1 MKNQKTKNEKAKRK
15 IGVKLKA
22 ALLMLLVA
30 VFSISGIICVNA
42 ATIKDDGK
50 YSLVLQCNVMSEG
63 TIDGETSKIVK
74 FDVADGEDSVS
85 IAELTKGIVPFD
97 GEHEF
102 SHWSTDF
109 SDTTKADDE
118 IPISKFTSSGNV
130 YLNDGTELEFN
141 NGFRLF
147 GVFSDKP
154 LKGTGTYYLNLDAFG
169 GTIKDK
175 SVYQITSK
183 SDEFKTVDLTKYE
196 PERKGC
202 TFKGWDLNGKFVNKI
217 TAANFADSDS
227 VTVTATY
234 TANEGF
240 DDSKIHVTLD
250 ANGGTID
257 GKESAK
263 YNYLGG
269 GNSGTSM
276 SLLPY
281 VPTRSGYTFNGWNSK
296 KDGKGKNCKYLY
308 WREWDKENWDND
320 RESEFERDGLITEDS
335 GYERYLNLTLYAT
348 WTKDASSPDDTVK
361 VIESNDGIK
370 GSIEFADG
378 IDSNYKLV
386 INNVDVNKDLADKNV
401 KFIADIKV
409 LKDNEIVE
417 ISGTKMKIRIALPEE
432 LKGYN
437 TYSVVYILNDEIK
450 ETIPATLQDGYIV
463 FETTHLS
470 EYGIIATNTN
480 STPGNSEDNSNKN
493 ADKKTKAELD
503 KSTSNATE
511 TKSTSPKTGSE
522 GMLILLLAILLISGG
537 TVTELLILSGKKR
550 EKNRK

>member
-1 MKNQKTKNEKAKRK
+1 MKGKNQKVKRK
-15 IGVKLKA
+15 IGVKLKG
-22 ALLMLLVA
+22 ALIMLLVA

-50 YSLVLQCNVMSEG
+50 YSLVLQCNGMSFEG
-63 TIDGETSKIVK
+63 TIDGETSKIIK

-109 SDTTKADDE
+109 SDTSKADDE
-118 IPISKFTSSGNV
+118 IPISKFSRSGNV
-130 YLNDGTELEFN
+130 YLNNGTEVEFK
-141 NGFRLF
+141 NGFFLY

-169 GTIKDK
+169 GTVKDK

-183 SDEFKTVDLTKYE
+183 SNEFKTVDLTKYE
-196 PERKGC
+196 PERKGF
-202 TFKGWDLNGKFVNKI
+202 TFKGWDLNGKYVNKI
-217 TAANFADSDS
+217 TAADFADRDS
-227 VTVTATY
+227 VTVIATY

-257 GKESAK
+257 GKKSAK

-296 KDGKGKNCKYLY
+296 KDGTGKNYKYLY

-320 RESEFERDGLITEDS
+320 RESEFERDGLIKEDS

-348 WTKDASSPDDTVK
+348 WTKDASTPDDTVK

-370 GSIEFADG
+370 GSIEFAEG
-378 IDSNYKLV
+378 IDSTYKLI

-493 ADKKTKAELD
+493 GDKKTKAENN
-503 KSTSNATE
+503 KSTSNATD
-511 TKSTSPKTGSE
+511 TKSTSPKTGNE

>member
-1 MKNQKTKNEKAKRK
+1 MKGKNQKVKRK
-15 IGVKLKA
+15 TGAKLKG
-22 ALLMLLVA
+22 ALIMLLVA
-30 VFSISGIICVNA
+30 VFSISGIVCVNA

-50 YSLVLQCNVMSEG
+50 YSLVLLCSDMFG
-63 TIDGETSKIVK
+63 TIDGETSKIIK

-109 SDTTKADDE
+109 SDTSKADDE
-118 IPISKFTSSGNV
+118 IPISKFTCSGNV
-130 YLNDGTELEFN
+130 YLNDGTEVEFN
-141 NGFRLF
+141 NGFRLY
-147 GVFSDKP
+147 GRFSEKP

-183 SDEFKTVDLTKYE
+183 SDEFKTVDLSNYVPT
-196 PERKGC
+196 RKGC
-202 TFKGWDLNGKFVNKI
+202 NFIGWDLNGKYVNKI
-217 TAANFADSDS
+217 TAADFADKDS
-227 VTVTATY
+227 VTVIATY
-234 TANEGF
+234 TTNEGF

-257 GKESAK
+257 GKKSAK

-281 VPTRSGYTFNGWNSK
+281 VPVRNGYTFNGWNSK
-296 KDGKGKNCKYLY
+296 KDSSGKNYKYLY

-320 RESEFERDGLITEDS
+320 RESEFERDGLIKEDS

-348 WTKDASSPDDTVK
+348 WTKDASTPDDTVK

-378 IDSNYKLV
+378 IDSTYKLI

-401 KFIADIKV
+401 KFIADINV
-409 LKDNEIVE
+409 LKDNEIVQ
-417 ISGTKMKIRIALPEE
+417 INGTKMKIRIALPEE

-493 ADKKTKAELD
+493 GNKKTKAENG

>member
-1 MKNQKTKNEKAKRK
+1 MKGKNQKVKRK
-15 IGVKLKA
+15 TGAKLKG
-22 ALLMLLVA
+22 ALIMLLVA

-50 YSLVLQCNVMSEG
+50 YSLVLECNAMSEG
-63 TIDGETSKIVK
+63 TIDGETSKIIK

-109 SDTTKADDE
+109 SDTSKADDE
-118 IPISKFTSSGNV
+118 IPISKFSRSGNV
-130 YLNDGTELEFN
+130 YLNNGTEVEFK
-141 NGFRLF
+141 NGFFLY

-169 GTIKDK
+169 GTVKDK

-183 SDEFKTVDLTKYE
+183 SNEFKTVDLTKYE

-202 TFKGWDLNGKFVNKI
+202 TFKGWDLNGKYVNKI
-217 TAANFADSDS
+217 TAADFADRDS
-227 VTVTATY
+227 VTVIATY

-257 GKESAK
+257 GKKSAK

-296 KDGKGKNCKYLY
+296 KDSSGKNYKYLY

-348 WTKDASSPDDTVK
+348 WTKDASTPDDTVK

-378 IDSNYKLV
+378 IDSTYKLI
-386 INNVDVNKDLADKNV
+386 INNVDINKDLADKNV
-401 KFIADIKV
+401 KFITDIKV
-409 LKDNEIVE
+409 LKDNEIVQ

-437 TYSVVYILNDEIK
+437 TYSVVYILNDKIK

-470 EYGIIATNTN
+470 EYGIVATNTN

-493 ADKKTKAELD
+493 ADKKTKAEND
-503 KSTSNATE
+503 KSTSNATD

>member
-1 MKNQKTKNEKAKRK
+1 MKGKNQKVKRK
-15 IGVKLKA
+15 AVTKLRG
-22 ALLMLLVA
+22 ALIMLLVA

-50 YSLVLQCNVMSEG
+50 YSLVLQCNAMSEG

-109 SDTTKADDE
+109 SGTSKADDE
-118 IPISKFTSSGNV
+118 IPISKFTSYGNV
-130 YLNDGTELEFN
+130 YLNDGTELEFK
-141 NGFRLF
+141 NGFSLY

-169 GTIKDK
+169 GTIEDK

-217 TAANFADSDS
+217 TAADFADRDS

-234 TANEGF
+234 VSNIF
-240 DDSKIHVTLD
+240 DENYISVTLN
-250 ANGGTID
+250 ANGGTIN
-257 GKESAK
+257 GEKSAQ

-281 VPTRSGYTFNGWNSK
+281 VPVRNGYIFNGWNSK
-296 KDGKGKNCKYLY
+296 KDGSGKNYKYLY

-335 GYERYLNLTLYAT
+335 GYERYRNLTLYAT
-348 WTKDASSPDDTVK
+348 WTEDASTPDDTVK

-370 GSIEFADG
+370 GSIEFAEG
-378 IDSNYKLV
+378 VDSNYKLI

-401 KFIADIKV
+401 KFIADINV

-417 ISGTKMKIRIALPEE
+417 INGTKMKIRIALPEE

-437 TYSVVYILNDEIK
+437 TYSVVYILNNEIK

-463 FETTHLS
+463 FEATHLS
-470 EYGIIATNTN
+470 EYGIVATNTNTN

-493 ADKKTKAELD
+493 GGKQTKADND
-503 KSTSNATE
+503 KSTSNATD
-511 TKSTSPKTGSE
+511 TKSTSPKTGNES
-522 GMLILLLAILLISGG
+522 MFILLLAILLISGG
-537 TVTELLILSGKKR
+537 TVTELLILSGKKK
-550 EKNRK
+550 EKNSK

>member
-1 MKNQKTKNEKAKRK
+1 MKGKNQKVKRK
-15 IGVKLKA
+15 IGVKLKG
-22 ALLMLLVA
+22 ALIMLLVA

-50 YSLVLQCNVMSEG
+50 YSLVLQCGGWSEG
-63 TIDGETSKIVK
+63 TIDGETTKIIK

-109 SDTTKADDE
+109 SDTSKADDE
-118 IPISKFTSSGNV
+118 IPISKFTCSGNV
-130 YLNDGTELEFN
+130 YLNDGTEVEFN
-141 NGFRLF
+141 NGFRLY
-147 GVFSDKP
+147 GRFSEKP

-183 SDEFKTVDLTKYE
+183 SDEFKTVDLSNYVPT
-196 PERKGC
+196 RKGC
-202 TFKGWDLNGKFVNKI
+202 NFIGWDLNGKYVNKI
-217 TAANFADSDS
+217 TAADFADRDS
-227 VTVTATY
+227 VTVIATY
-234 TANEGF
+234 TTNEGF

-257 GKESAK
+257 GKKSAK

-281 VPTRSGYTFNGWNSK
+281 VPVRNGYTFNGWNSK
-296 KDGKGKNCKYLY
+296 KDSSGKNYKYLY

-320 RESEFERDGLITEDS
+320 RESEFERDGLITEDG

-348 WTKDASSPDDTVK
+348 WTKDASTPDDTVK

-378 IDSNYKLV
+378 IDSTYKLI

-401 KFIADIKV
+401 KFIADINV
-409 LKDNEIVE
+409 LQDNEIVQ
-417 ISGTKMKIRIALPEE
+417 INGTKMKIRIALPEE

-437 TYSVVYILNDEIK
+437 TYSVVYILNNEIK

-470 EYGIIATNTN
+470 EYGIVATNTN

-493 ADKKTKAELD
+493 GDKKTKAEND

-511 TKSTSPKTGSE
+511 TKSTSPKTGNE

>member
-1 MKNQKTKNEKAKRK
+1 MKGKNQKVKRK
-15 IGVKLKA
+15 AVTKLRG
-22 ALLMLLVA
+22 ALIMLLVA

-50 YSLVLQCNVMSEG
+50 YSLVLQCGGISEG

-109 SDTTKADDE
+109 SDTSKADDE

-130 YLNDGTELEFN
+130 YLNDGTEVEFN
-141 NGFRLF
+141 NGFRLY
-147 GVFSDKP
+147 GRFSEKP

-183 SDEFKTVDLTKYE
+183 SSEFKTVDLSNYVPT
-196 PERKGC
+196 RKGC
-202 TFKGWDLNGKFVNKI
+202 NFIGWDLNGKYVNKI
-217 TAANFADSDS
+217 TAADFADRDS

-234 TANEGF
+234 TTNEGF

-257 GKESAK
+257 GKKSAK

-281 VPTRSGYTFNGWNSK
+281 VPVRNGYTFNGWNAK
-296 KDGKGKNCKYLY
+296 KDGSGKNCKYLY
-308 WREWDKENWDND
+308 WREWDKENWGNDD

-348 WTKDASSPDDTVK
+348 WTKDASTPDDTVK

-370 GSIEFADG
+370 GSIEFAEG
-378 IDSNYKLV
+378 VDSNYKLI

-401 KFIADIKV
+401 KFIADINV
-409 LKDNEIVE
+409 LKDNEIVQ

-437 TYSVVYILNDEIK
+437 TYSVVYILNNEIK

-470 EYGIIATNTN
+470 EYGIVATNTNTN

-493 ADKKTKAELD
+493 GDKQTKADND
-503 KSTSNATE
+503 KSTSNATD
-511 TKSTSPKTGSE
+511 TKSTSPKTGNE
-522 GMLILLLAILLISGG
+522 GMFILLLAILLISGG
-537 TVTELLILSGKKR
+537 TVTELLILSGKKK
-550 EKNRK
+550 EKSSK

>member
-1 MKNQKTKNEKAKRK
+1 MKGKNQKVKRK
-15 IGVKLKA
+15 AVTKIRG
-22 ALLMLLVA
+22 ALIMLLVA

-50 YSLVLQCNVMSEG
+50 YSLVLQCGGWSEEG

-109 SDTTKADDE
+109 SDTSKADDE

-130 YLNDGTELEFN
+130 YLNDGTEVEFN
-141 NGFRLF
+141 NGFRLY
-147 GVFSDKP
+147 GRFSEKP

-183 SDEFKTVDLTKYE
+183 SDEFKTVDLSNYVPT
-196 PERKGC
+196 RKGC
-202 TFKGWDLNGKFVNKI
+202 NFIGWDLNGKYVNKI
-217 TAANFADSDS
+217 TAADFADRDS
-227 VTVTATY
+227 VTVIATY
-234 TANEGF
+234 TTNEGF

-257 GKESAK
+257 GKKSAK

-281 VPTRSGYTFNGWNSK
+281 VPVRNGYTFNGWNAK
-296 KDGKGKNCKYLY
+296 KDGSGKNYKYLY

-320 RESEFERDGLITEDS
+320 RESEFERDGLITEDG

-348 WTKDASSPDDTVK
+348 WTEDASTPDDTVK

-370 GSIEFADG
+370 GSIEFAEG
-378 IDSNYKLV
+378 VDSNYKLI

-401 KFIADIKV
+401 KFIADINV
-409 LKDNEIVE
+409 LKDNENVQ

-437 TYSVVYILNDEIK
+437 TYSVVYILNNEIK

-470 EYGIIATNTN
+470 EYGIVATNTD

-493 ADKKTKAELD
+493 GNKNTKADND
-503 KSTSNATE
+503 KSTTNATD
-511 TKSTSPKTGSE
+511 TKSTSPKTGNESIF
-522 GMLILLLAILLISGG
+522 ILLLAILLISGG
-537 TVTELLILSGKKR
+537 TVTELLILSGKKK
-550 EKNRK
+550 EKNSK

>member
-1 MKNQKTKNEKAKRK
+1 MKGKNQKVKRK
-15 IGVKLKA
+15 AVTKLRG
-22 ALLMLLVA
+22 ALIMLLVA
-30 VFSISGIICVNA
+30 VFSISGIVCVNA

-50 YSLVLQCNVMSEG
+50 YSLVLLCSDMFG

-109 SDTTKADDE
+109 SDTSKADDE

-130 YLNDGTELEFN
+130 YLNDGTEVEFN
-141 NGFRLF
+141 NGFRLY
-147 GVFSDKP
+147 GRFSEKP

-183 SDEFKTVDLTKYE
+183 SDEFKTVDLSNYVPT
-196 PERKGC
+196 RKGC
-202 TFKGWDLNGKFVNKI
+202 NFIGWDLNGKYVNKI
-217 TAANFADSDS
+217 TAADFADRDS
-227 VTVTATY
+227 VTVIATY
-234 TANEGF
+234 TTNEGF

-281 VPTRSGYTFNGWNSK
+281 VPVRNGYTFNGWNSK
-296 KDGKGKNCKYLY
+296 KDSSGKNYKYLY
-308 WREWDKENWDND
+308 WREWDKGNWGNDD
-320 RESEFERDGLITEDS
+320 RESEFERDGLITEDG

-348 WTKDASSPDDTVK
+348 WTKDASTPDDTVK

-370 GSIEFADG
+370 GNIEFAEG
-378 IDSNYKLV
+378 VDSNYQLI

-409 LKDNEIVE
+409 LKDNENVQ

-437 TYSVVYILNDEIK
+437 TYSVVYILNNEIK

-470 EYGIIATNTN
+470 EYGIVATNTDL
-480 STPGNSEDNSNKN
+480 TPGNSEDNSNKN
-493 ADKKTKAELD
+493 GNKNTKADND
-503 KSTSNATE
+503 KSTSNATD
-511 TKSTSPKTGSE
+511 TKSTSPKTGNES
-522 GMLILLLAILLISGG
+522 MFILLLAILLISGG
-537 TVTELLILSGKKR
+537 TVTELLILSGKKK
-550 EKNRK
+550 EKNSK

>member
-1 MKNQKTKNEKAKRK
+1 MKGKNQKVKRK
-15 IGVKLKA
+15 TGAKLKG
-22 ALLMLLVA
+22 ALIMLLVA

-42 ATIKDDGK
+42 ATIKNDGK
-50 YSLVLQCNVMSEG
+50 YSLVLQCGGISEG
-63 TIDGETSKIVK
+63 TIDGETSKIIK

-109 SDTTKADDE
+109 SGTSKADDE
-118 IPISKFTSSGNV
+118 IPISKFNSSGNV
-130 YLNDGTELEFN
+130 YLNDGTEVEFN
-141 NGFRLF
+141 NGFSLY

-169 GTIKDK
+169 GTVKDK

-183 SDEFKTVDLTKYE
+183 SNEFKTVDLTKYE
-196 PERKGC
+196 PKRKGC
-202 TFKGWDLNGKFVNKI
+202 TFKGWDLNGKYVNTI
-217 TAANFADSDS
+217 TAAEFAKKDS

-234 TANEGF
+234 VSNTF
-240 DDSKIHVTLD
+240 DEKYISVILN
-250 ANGGTID
+250 ANGGTIE

-281 VPTRSGYTFNGWNSK
+281 VPTRNGYTFNGWNSK

-308 WREWDKENWDND
+308 WREWDKERD
-320 RESEFERDGLITEDS
+320 SEFERDGLITEDG
-335 GYERYLNLTLYAT
+335 GYERYHNLTLYAT
-348 WTKDASSPDDTVK
+348 WTKDASTPDDTVK
-361 VIESNDGIK
+361 VIESSDGIK

-378 IDSNYKLV
+378 IDSNCKLI

-401 KFIADIKV
+401 KFIADINV
-409 LKDNEIVE
+409 LKDNEIVQ

-493 ADKKTKAELD
+493 ADKKTKAEND
-503 KSTSNATE
+503 KSTSKATG

-522 GMLILLLAILLISGG
+522 GMLILLFAILLISGG

-550 EKNRK
+550 VKNRK

>member
-1 MKNQKTKNEKAKRK
+1 MKGKNKKVKRK
-15 IGVKLKA
+15 TGAKLKG
-22 ALLMLLVA
+22 ALIMLLVA

-50 YSLVLQCNVMSEG
+50 YSLVLQCGGISEG
-63 TIDGETSKIVK
+63 TIDGETSKIIK

-109 SDTTKADDE
+109 SDTSKADDE
-118 IPISKFTSSGNV
+118 IPISKFNSSGNV
-130 YLNDGTELEFN
+130 YLNDGTEVEFN
-141 NGFRLF
+141 NGFSLY

-169 GTIKDK
+169 GTVKDK

-183 SDEFKTVDLTKYE
+183 SNEFKTVDLTKYE

-202 TFKGWDLNGKFVNKI
+202 TFKGWDLNGKYVNTI
-217 TAANFADSDS
+217 TAAEFAEKDS

-234 TANEGF
+234 ISNTF
-240 DDSKIHVTLD
+240 DEKYISVIFN
-250 ANGGTID
+250 ANGGTIE

-281 VPTRSGYTFNGWNSK
+281 VPTRNGYTFNGWNSK
-296 KDGKGKNCKYLY
+296 KDGKGKNYKYLY
-308 WREWDKENWDND
+308 WREWDKERD
-320 RESEFERDGLITEDS
+320 SEFERDGLITEDG
-335 GYERYLNLTLYAT
+335 GYERYHNLTLYAT
-348 WTKDASSPDDTVK
+348 WTKDASTPDDTVK
-361 VIESNDGIK
+361 VIESSDGIK

-378 IDSNYKLV
+378 IDSNCKLI

-401 KFIADIKV
+401 KFIADINV
-409 LKDNEIVE
+409 LKDNEIVH
-417 ISGTKMKIRIALPEE
+417 ISGTKMKIKIALPEE

-480 STPGNSEDNSNKN
+480 STPGNSKDNSNKN
-493 ADKKTKAELD
+493 ADKKTKAEND
-503 KSTSNATE
+503 KSTSKATG

-522 GMLILLLAILLISGG
+522 GMLILLFAILLISGG

-550 EKNRK
+550 VKNRK

>member
-1 MKNQKTKNEKAKRK
+1 MKGKKQKVKRK
-15 IGVKLKA
+15 TGAKLRG
-22 ALLMLLVA
+22 ALIMLLVA
-30 VFSISGIICVNA
+30 VFSISGIVCVNA

-50 YSLVLQCNVMSEG
+50 YSLVLLCSDMFG
-63 TIDGETSKIVK
+63 TIDGETSKIIK

-109 SDTTKADDE
+109 SDTSKADDE

-130 YLNDGTELEFN
+130 YLNDGTEVEFN
-141 NGFRLF
+141 NGFRLY
-147 GVFSDKP
+147 GRFSEKP

-183 SDEFKTVDLTKYE
+183 SDEFKTVDLSNYVPT
-196 PERKGC
+196 RKGC
-202 TFKGWDLNGKFVNKI
+202 NFIGWDLNGKYVNKI
-217 TAANFADSDS
+217 TAADFADRDS
-227 VTVTATY
+227 VTVIATY
-234 TANEGF
+234 TTNEGF

-257 GKESAK
+257 GKKSAK

-281 VPTRSGYTFNGWNSK
+281 VPVRNGYTFNGWNSK
-296 KDGKGKNCKYLY
+296 KDSSGKNYKYLY
-308 WREWDKENWDND
+308 WREWDKENWGNDD

-348 WTKDASSPDDTVK
+348 WTKDASTPDDTVK

-378 IDSNYKLV
+378 IDSNCKLI
-386 INNVDVNKDLADKNV
+386 INNVNVNKDLADKNV
-401 KFIADIKV
+401 KFIADINV
-409 LKDNEIVE
+409 LKDNEIVQ
-417 ISGTKMKIRIALPEE
+417 INGTKMKIRIALPEE

-437 TYSVVYILNDEIK
+437 TYSVVYILNNEIK

-480 STPGNSEDNSNKN
+480 STPGNSEDNSDKSG
-493 ADKKTKAELD
+493 DKKTKAENG
-503 KSTSNATE
+503 KSTSNATD

>member
-1 MKNQKTKNEKAKRK
+1 MKGKKQKVKRK
-15 IGVKLKA
+15 TGAKLRG
-22 ALLMLLVA
+22 ALIMLLVA
-30 VFSISGIICVNA
+30 VFSISGIVCVNA

-50 YSLVLQCNVMSEG
+50 YSLVLLCSDMFG
-63 TIDGETSKIVK
+63 TIDGETSKIIK
-74 FDVADGEDSVS
+74 FDLADGEDSVS

-109 SDTTKADDE
+109 SDTSKADDE

-130 YLNDGTELEFN
+130 YLNDGTEVEFN
-141 NGFRLF
+141 NGFRLY
-147 GVFSDKP
+147 GRFSEKP

-183 SDEFKTVDLTKYE
+183 SDEFKTVDLSNYVPT
-196 PERKGC
+196 RKGC
-202 TFKGWDLNGKFVNKI
+202 NFIGWDLNGKYVNKI
-217 TAANFADSDS
+217 TAADFADRDS
-227 VTVTATY
+227 VTVIATY
-234 TANEGF
+234 TTNEGF

-257 GKESAK
+257 GKKSAK

-281 VPTRSGYTFNGWNSK
+281 VPVRNGYTFNGWNSK
-296 KDGKGKNCKYLY
+296 KDSSGKNYKYLY
-308 WREWDKENWDND
+308 WREWDKENWGNDD
-320 RESEFERDGLITEDS
+320 RESEFERDGLITEDG

-348 WTKDASSPDDTVK
+348 WTKDASTPDDTVK

-370 GSIEFADG
+370 GSIEFAEG
-378 IDSNYKLV
+378 VDSNYKLI
-386 INNVDVNKDLADKNV
+386 INNVNVNKDLADKNV
-401 KFIADIKV
+401 KFIADINV
-409 LKDNEIVE
+409 LKDNDIVQ
-417 ISGTKMKIRIALPEE
+417 ISGTKMKIRIALPDE
-432 LKGYN
+432 LKGYDN
-437 TYSVVYILNDEIK
+437 YSVVYILNDEIK

-493 ADKKTKAELD
+493 ADKKTKAKND
-503 KSTSNATE
+503 KSTSNATD
-511 TKSTSPKTGSE
+511 TKSTSPKTGNDD
-522 GMLILLLAILLISGG
+522 MLILLLAILLISGG

-550 EKNRK
+550 GKNRK

>member
-1 MKNQKTKNEKAKRK
+1 MKGKNQKVKRK
-15 IGVKLKA
+15 TGAKLKG
-22 ALLMLLVA
+22 ALIMLLVA

-50 YSLVLQCNVMSEG
+50 YSLVLECNAMSEG
-63 TIDGETSKIVK
+63 TIDGDTAKIVK

-109 SDTTKADDE
+109 SDTSKADDE
-118 IPISKFTSSGNV
+118 IPISNFTSSGNL
-130 YLNDGTELEFN
+130 YLNDGTEVKFN
-141 NGFRLF
+141 NGFFLY

-169 GTIKDK
+169 GTVKDK

-183 SDEFKTVDLTKYE
+183 SNEFKTVDLTKYE
-196 PERKGC
+196 PERKGF
-202 TFKGWDLNGKFVNKI
+202 TFKGWDLNGKYVNKI
-217 TAANFADSDS
+217 TAADFADRDS
-227 VTVTATY
+227 VTVIATY

-257 GKESAK
+257 GKKSAK

-296 KDGKGKNCKYLY
+296 KDGKGKNYKYLY

-348 WTKDASSPDDTVK
+348 WTKDASTPDDTVK

-378 IDSNYKLV
+378 IDSNCKLI
-386 INNVDVNKDLADKNV
+386 INNVNVNKDLADKNV

-409 LKDNEIVE
+409 LKDNEIVQ

-432 LKGYN
+432 LKGYDN
-437 TYSVVYILNDEIK
+437 YSVVYILNDEIK

-493 ADKKTKAELD
+493 ADKKTKADND
-503 KSTSNATE
+503 KSTSNATD

>member
-1 MKNQKTKNEKAKRK
+1 MKGKNQKVKRK
-15 IGVKLKA
+15 TGAKLKG
-22 ALLMLLVA
+22 ALIMLLVA

-50 YSLVLQCNVMSEG
+50 YSLVLECNAMSEG
-63 TIDGETSKIVK
+63 TIDGETSKIIK

-109 SDTTKADDE
+109 SDTSKADDE
-118 IPISKFTSSGNV
+118 IPISKFSRSGNV
-130 YLNDGTELEFN
+130 YLNNGTEVEFK
-141 NGFRLF
+141 NGFFLY

-169 GTIKDK
+169 GTVKDK

-183 SDEFKTVDLTKYE
+183 SNEFKTVDLTKYE

-202 TFKGWDLNGKFVNKI
+202 TFKGWDLNGKYVNKI
-217 TAANFADSDS
+217 TAADFADRDS
-227 VTVTATY
+227 VTVIATY

-257 GKESAK
+257 GKKSAK

-296 KDGKGKNCKYLY
+296 KDSSGKNYKYLY

-320 RESEFERDGLITEDS
+320 RESEFERDGLIKEDS

-348 WTKDASSPDDTVK
+348 WTKDASTPDDTVK

-493 ADKKTKAELD
+493 GDKKTKAEID
-503 KSTSNATE
+503 KSTSNATD

>member
-1 MKNQKTKNEKAKRK
+1 MKGKNQKVKRK

-50 YSLVLQCNVMSEG
+50 YSLVLQCGGWSG
-63 TIDGETSKIVK
+63 TIDGETAKIVK

-102 SHWSTDF
+102 SHWSSDF
-109 SDTTKADDE
+109 SDTSKADDE

-141 NGFRLF
+141 NGFRLY
-147 GVFSDKP
+147 GRFSENP

-169 GTIKDK
+169 GTVKDK

-183 SDEFKTVDLTKYE
+183 SNEFKTVDLSNYVPTRE
-196 PERKGC
+196 GC
-202 TFKGWDLNGKFVNKI
+202 NFIGWELNGKFVNKI
-217 TAANFADSDS
+217 TAADFADRDS

-234 TANEGF
+234 TTNEGF

-257 GKESAK
+257 GKKSAK

-281 VPTRSGYTFNGWNSK
+281 VPVRNGYTFNGWNAK
-296 KDGKGKNCKYLY
+296 KDGSGKINYKGLY
-308 WREWDKENWDND
+308 WRQWDKDWD
-320 RESEFERDGLITEDS
+320 EEFERDILINTN
-335 GYERYLNLTLYAT
+335 GYERYLNATLYAS
-348 WTKDASSPDDTVK
+348 WTKDASTPDDTVK

-378 IDSNYKLV
+378 IDSNYKLI

-401 KFIADIKV
+401 KFIADINV

-417 ISGTKMKIRIALPEE
+417 INGTKMKIRIALPEE

-470 EYGIIATNTN
+470 EYGIVATNTN

-493 ADKKTKAELD
+493 ADKKTKAENG
-503 KSTSNATE
+503 KSTSNATD

>member
-109 SDTTKADDE
+109 SDTSKADDE
-118 IPISKFTSSGNV
+118 IPISKFTSYGNV

-141 NGFRLF
+141 NGFSLY

-202 TFKGWDLNGKFVNKI
+202 TFKGWDLNGKYVNKI
-217 TAANFADSDS
+217 TAADFADSDS

-234 TANEGF
+234 VSNIF
-240 DDSKIHVTLD
+240 YDDEMSVTLN
-250 ANGGTID
+250 ANGGTIN
-257 GKESAK
+257 GEKSAQ

-281 VPTRSGYTFNGWNSK
+281 VPVRNGYTFNGWNAK
-296 KDGKGKNCKYLY
+296 KDGSGKNYKYLY
-308 WREWDKENWDND
+308 WREWDKD
-320 RESEFERDGLITEDS
+320 RESEFERDGLITNDN
-335 GYERYLNLTLYAT
+335 GYERYRNLTLYAT
-348 WTKDASSPDDTVK
+348 WTKDASTPDDTVK

-378 IDSNYKLV
+378 IDSTYKLI

-401 KFIADIKV
+401 KFIADINV
-409 LKDNEIVE
+409 LKDNEIVQ

-437 TYSVVYILNDEIK
+437 TYSVVYILNNEIK

-470 EYGIIATNTN
+470 EYGIVATNTGL
-480 STPGNSEDNSNKN
+480 TPGNSEDNSNKN
-493 ADKKTKAELD
+493 GGKQTKADND

-511 TKSTSPKTGSE
+511 TKSTSPKTGNES
-522 GMLILLLAILLISGG
+522 MFILLLAILLISGG
-537 TVTELLILSGKKR
+537 TVTELLILSGKKK
-550 EKNRK
+550 EKNSK

>member
-1 MKNQKTKNEKAKRK
+1 MKGKNQKVKRK
-15 IGVKLKA
+15 TGAKLKG
-22 ALLMLLVA
+22 ALIMLLVA
-30 VFSISGIICVNA
+30 VFSISGIVCVNA

-50 YSLVLQCNVMSEG
+50 YSLVLLCSDMFG
-63 TIDGETSKIVK
+63 TIDGEASKIIK

-109 SDTTKADDE
+109 SDTSKADDE
-118 IPISKFTSSGNV
+118 IPISKFTCSGNV
-130 YLNDGTELEFN
+130 YLNDGTEVEFN
-141 NGFRLF
+141 NGFRLY
-147 GVFSDKP
+147 GRFSEKP

-183 SDEFKTVDLTKYE
+183 SDEFKTVDLSNYVPT
-196 PERKGC
+196 RKGC
-202 TFKGWDLNGKFVNKI
+202 NFIGWDLNGKYVNKI
-217 TAANFADSDS
+217 TAADFADRDS
-227 VTVTATY
+227 VTVIATY
-234 TANEGF
+234 TTNEGF

-257 GKESAK
+257 GKKSAK

-296 KDGKGKNCKYLY
+296 KDSSGKNYKYLY

-348 WTKDASSPDDTVK
+348 WTKDASTPDDTVK

-378 IDSNYKLV
+378 IDSTYKLI

-401 KFIADIKV
+401 KFIADINV
-409 LKDNEIVE
+409 LKDNEIVQ
-417 ISGTKMKIRIALPEE
+417 INGTKMKIKIALPEE
-432 LKGYN
+432 LKGYDN
-437 TYSVVYILNDEIK
+437 YSVVYILNDEIK

-493 ADKKTKAELD
+493 ADKKTKAKND
-503 KSTSNATE
+503 KSTSNATD
-511 TKSTSPKTGSE
+511 TKSTSPKTGNDD
-522 GMLILLLAILLISGG
+522 MLILLLAILLISGG

-550 EKNRK
+550 GKNRK

>member
-1 MKNQKTKNEKAKRK
+1 MKGKNQKVKRK
-15 IGVKLKA
+15 TGAKLKG
-22 ALLMLLVA
+22 ALIMLLVA

-50 YSLVLQCNVMSEG
+50 YSLVLQCNGMSFEG
-63 TIDGETSKIVK
+63 TIDGETSKIIK

-109 SDTTKADDE
+109 SDTSKADDE
-118 IPISKFTSSGNV
+118 IPISKFSRSGNV
-130 YLNDGTELEFN
+130 YLNNGTEVEFK
-141 NGFRLF
+141 NGFFLY

-169 GTIKDK
+169 GTVKDK

-183 SDEFKTVDLTKYE
+183 SNEFKTVDLTKYE

-202 TFKGWDLNGKFVNKI
+202 TFKGWDLNGKYVSSI
-217 TAANFADSDS
+217 TAAEFADRDS
-227 VTVTATY
+227 VTVIATY

-257 GKESAK
+257 GKKSAK

-296 KDGKGKNCKYLY
+296 KDGSGKNYKYLY

-320 RESEFERDGLITEDS
+320 RESEFERDGLITEDG
-335 GYERYLNLTLYAT
+335 GYERYRNLTLYAT
-348 WTKDASSPDDTVK
+348 WTKDASTPDDTVK

-378 IDSNYKLV
+378 IDSNCKLI

-409 LKDNEIVE
+409 LKDNEIVQ
-417 ISGTKMKIRIALPEE
+417 ISGTKMKIKIALPEE

-437 TYSVVYILNDEIK
+437 TYSVVYILNNEIK

-480 STPGNSEDNSNKN
+480 STPGNSEDNSNKSG
-493 ADKKTKAELD
+493 DKKTKVEID
-503 KSTSNATE
+503 KSTSNATD

>member
-1 MKNQKTKNEKAKRK
+1 MKGKNQKIKRK
-15 IGVKLKA
+15 IGVKLKG
-22 ALLMLLVA
+22 ALIMLLVA

-50 YSLVLQCNVMSEG
+50 YSLVLQCNGMSFEG
-63 TIDGETSKIVK
+63 TIDGETSKIIK
-74 FDVADGEDSVS
+74 FDVADGEDTVS

-109 SDTTKADDE
+109 SDTSKADDE
-118 IPISKFTSSGNV
+118 IPISKFSRSGNV
-130 YLNDGTELEFN
+130 YLNNGTEVEFN
-141 NGFRLF
+141 NGFFLY

-169 GTIKDK
+169 GTVKDK

-183 SDEFKTVDLTKYE
+183 SNEFKTVDLTKYE

-202 TFKGWDLNGKFVNKI
+202 TFKGWDLNGKYVSSI
-217 TAANFADSDS
+217 TAAEFANKDS

-234 TANEGF
+234 VSNTFN
-240 DDSKIHVTLD
+240 DNYISVTLN
-250 ANGGTID
+250 ANGGTIE

-296 KDGKGKNCKYLY
+296 KDSSGKNYKYLY
-308 WREWDKENWDND
+308 WREWDKN

-335 GYERYLNLTLYAT
+335 GYERYHNLTLYAT
-348 WTKDASSPDDTVK
+348 WTKDASTPDDTVK

-378 IDSNYKLV
+378 IDSNCKLI

-401 KFIADIKV
+401 KFIADINV
-409 LKDNEIVE
+409 LKDNEIVQ
-417 ISGTKMKIRIALPEE
+417 INGTKMKIRIALPEE
-432 LKGYN
+432 LKGYDN
-437 TYSVVYILNDEIK
+437 YSVVYILNDEIK

-480 STPGNSEDNSNKN
+480 STPDNSDKN
-493 ADKKTKAELD
+493 GDKKTKADND
-503 KSTSNATE
+503 KSTSNATD
-511 TKSTSPKTGSE
+511 TKSTSPKTGNE

-537 TVTELLILSGKKR
+537 TVTELLILSGKKK
-550 EKNRK
+550 EKNSK

>member
-1 MKNQKTKNEKAKRK
+1 MKGKNQKVKRK
-15 IGVKLKA
+15 TGAKLKG
-22 ALLMLLVA
+22 ALIMLLVA

-50 YSLVLQCNVMSEG
+50 YSLVLECNAMSEG
-63 TIDGETSKIVK
+63 TIDGETSKIIK

-109 SDTTKADDE
+109 SDTSKADDE
-118 IPISKFTSSGNV
+118 IPISKFSRSGNV
-130 YLNDGTELEFN
+130 YLNNGTEVEFK
-141 NGFRLF
+141 NGFFLY

-169 GTIKDK
+169 GTVKDK

-183 SDEFKTVDLTKYE
+183 SNEFKTVDLTKYE

-202 TFKGWDLNGKFVNKI
+202 TFKGWDLNGKYVNKI
-217 TAANFADSDS
+217 TAADFADRDS
-227 VTVTATY
+227 VTVIATY

-257 GKESAK
+257 GKKSAK

-296 KDGKGKNCKYLY
+296 KDSSGKNYKYLY

-348 WTKDASSPDDTVK
+348 WTKDASTPDDTVK

-378 IDSNYKLV
+378 IDSTYKLI

-401 KFIADIKV
+401 KFITDIKV
-409 LKDNEIVE
+409 LKDNEIVQ

-437 TYSVVYILNDEIK
+437 TYSVVYILNDKIK

-493 ADKKTKAELD
+493 ADKKTKAEND
-503 KSTSNATE
+503 KSTSNATD

>member
-1 MKNQKTKNEKAKRK
+1 MKGKNQKVKRK
-15 IGVKLKA
+15 TGAKLKG
-22 ALLMLLVA
+22 ALIMLLVA

-42 ATIKDDGK
+42 ATIKNDGK
-50 YSLVLQCNVMSEG
+50 YSLVLQCGGISEG
-63 TIDGETSKIVK
+63 TIDGETSKIIK

-109 SDTTKADDE
+109 SDTSKADDE
-118 IPISKFTSSGNV
+118 IPISKFNSSGNV
-130 YLNDGTELEFN
+130 YLNDGTEVEFN
-141 NGFRLF
+141 NGFSLY

-169 GTIKDK
+169 GTVKDK

-183 SDEFKTVDLTKYE
+183 SNEFKTVDLTKYE

-202 TFKGWDLNGKFVNKI
+202 TFKGWDLNGKYVSSI
-217 TAANFADSDS
+217 TAAEFAEKDS

-234 TANEGF
+234 VSNTF
-240 DDSKIHVTLD
+240 DEKYISVILN
-250 ANGGTID
+250 ANGGTIE

-281 VPTRSGYTFNGWNSK
+281 VPTRNGYTFNGWNSK

-308 WREWDKENWDND
+308 WREWDKERD
-320 RESEFERDGLITEDS
+320 SEFERDGLITEDG
-335 GYERYLNLTLYAT
+335 GYERYHNLTLYAT
-348 WTKDASSPDDTVK
+348 WTKDASTPDDTVK
-361 VIESNDGIK
+361 VIESSDGIK

-378 IDSNYKLV
+378 IDSNCKLI

-401 KFIADIKV
+401 KFIADINV
-409 LKDNEIVE
+409 LKDNEIVH

-493 ADKKTKAELD
+493 ADKKTKAEND
-503 KSTSNATE
+503 KSTSNATN

-522 GMLILLLAILLISGG
+522 GMLILLFAILLISGG

-550 EKNRK
+550 VKNRK

>member
-1 MKNQKTKNEKAKRK
+1 MKGKNQKVKRK
-15 IGVKLKA
+15 AVTKLRG
-22 ALLMLLVA
+22 ALIMLLVA

-63 TIDGETSKIVK
+63 TIDGETSKIVR

-109 SDTTKADDE
+109 SDTSKADDE
-118 IPISKFTSSGNV
+118 IPISKFTSYGNV
-130 YLNDGTELEFN
+130 YLNDGTEVEFK
-141 NGFRLF
+141 NGFSLY

-183 SDEFKTVDLTKYE
+183 SDEFKTVDLSNYVPT
-196 PERKGC
+196 RKGC
-202 TFKGWDLNGKFVNKI
+202 NFIGWDLNGKYVNKI
-217 TAANFADSDS
+217 TAADFADRDS

-234 TANEGF
+234 TTNEGF

-257 GKESAK
+257 GKKSAK

-281 VPTRSGYTFNGWNSK
+281 VPVRNGYTFNGWNAK
-296 KDGKGKNCKYLY
+296 KDGSGKNYKYLY

-348 WTKDASSPDDTVK
+348 WTKDASTPDDTVK

-370 GSIEFADG
+370 GSIEFAEG
-378 IDSNYKLV
+378 VDSNYKLI

-401 KFIADIKV
+401 KFIADINV
-409 LKDNEIVE
+409 LKDNEIVQ

-437 TYSVVYILNDEIK
+437 TYSVVYILNNEIK

-470 EYGIIATNTN
+470 EYGIVATNTD
-480 STPGNSEDNSNKN
+480 STPGNLEDNSNKN
-493 ADKKTKAELD
+493 GGKQTKADND

-511 TKSTSPKTGSE
+511 TKSTSPKTGNE
-522 GMLILLLAILLISGG
+522 GMFILLLAILLISGG
-537 TVTELLILSGKKR
+537 TVTELLILSGKKK
-550 EKNRK
+550 EKNSK

>member
-1 MKNQKTKNEKAKRK
+1 MKGKNQKVKRK
-15 IGVKLKA
+15 AVTKLRG
-22 ALLMLLVA
+22 ALIMLLVA

-50 YSLVLQCNVMSEG
+50 YSLVLQCGGISEG
-63 TIDGETSKIVK
+63 TIDGETSKIIK

-109 SDTTKADDE
+109 SGTSKADDE
-118 IPISKFTSSGNV
+118 IPISKFTSYGNV
-130 YLNDGTELEFN
+130 YLNDGTELEFK
-141 NGFRLF
+141 NGFSLY
-147 GVFSDKP
+147 GVFSEKP

-169 GTIKDK
+169 GTIEDK

-217 TAANFADSDS
+217 TAADFADRDS

-234 TANEGF
+234 VSNIF
-240 DDSKIHVTLD
+240 DENYISVTLN
-250 ANGGTID
+250 ANGGTIN
-257 GKESAK
+257 GEKSAQ

-281 VPTRSGYTFNGWNSK
+281 VPVRNGYIFNGWNSK
-296 KDGKGKNCKYLY
+296 KDGSGKNCKYLY

-335 GYERYLNLTLYAT
+335 GYERYRNLTLYAT
-348 WTKDASSPDDTVK
+348 WTEDASTPDDTVK

-370 GSIEFADG
+370 GSIEFAEG
-378 IDSNYKLV
+378 VDSNYKLI

-401 KFIADIKV
+401 KFIADINV

-417 ISGTKMKIRIALPEE
+417 INGTKMKIRIALPEE

-437 TYSVVYILNDEIK
+437 TYSVVYILNNEIK

-470 EYGIIATNTN
+470 EYGIVATNTDL
-480 STPGNSEDNSNKN
+480 TPGNSEDNSNKN
-493 ADKKTKAELD
+493 GDKKTKAENN
-503 KSTSNATE
+503 KSTSNATD
-511 TKSTSPKTGSE
+511 TKSTSPKTGNE

>member
-1 MKNQKTKNEKAKRK
+1 MKGKNQKVKRK
-15 IGVKLKA
+15 TGAKLKG
-22 ALLMLLVA
+22 ALIMLLVA

-42 ATIKDDGK
+42 ATIKNDGK
-50 YSLVLQCNVMSEG
+50 YSLVLLCSDMFG
-63 TIDGETSKIVK
+63 TIDGETSKIIK

-85 IAELTKGIVPFD
+85 IAELTKGIIPFD

-109 SDTTKADDE
+109 SDTSKADDE
-118 IPISKFTSSGNV
+118 IPISKFTCSGNV
-130 YLNDGTELEFN
+130 YLNDGTEVEFN
-141 NGFRLF
+141 NGFRLY
-147 GVFSDKP
+147 GRFSEKP

-183 SDEFKTVDLTKYE
+183 SDEFKTVDLSNYVPT
-196 PERKGC
+196 RKGC
-202 TFKGWDLNGKFVNKI
+202 NFIGWDLNGKYVNKI
-217 TAANFADSDS
+217 TAADFADRDS
-227 VTVTATY
+227 VTVIATY
-234 TANEGF
+234 TTNEGF

-257 GKESAK
+257 GKKSAK

-281 VPTRSGYTFNGWNSK
+281 VPVRNGYTFNGWNSK
-296 KDGKGKNCKYLY
+296 KDSSGKNYKYLY
-308 WREWDKENWDND
+308 WREWDKENWGNDD
-320 RESEFERDGLITEDS
+320 RESEFERDGLITEDG

-348 WTKDASSPDDTVK
+348 WTKDASTPDDTVK

-378 IDSNYKLV
+378 IDSTYKLI

-401 KFIADIKV
+401 KFIADINV
-409 LKDNEIVE
+409 LQDNEIVQ
-417 ISGTKMKIRIALPEE
+417 ISGTKMKIKIALPEE

-437 TYSVVYILNDEIK
+437 TYSVVYILNNEIK

-493 ADKKTKAELD
+493 ADKKTKAEND
-503 KSTSNATE
+503 KSNSNATD

-550 EKNRK
+550 GKNRK

>member
-1 MKNQKTKNEKAKRK
+1 MKGKNQKVKRK
-15 IGVKLKA
+15 TGAKLKG
-22 ALLMLLVA
+22 ALIMLLVA

-50 YSLVLQCNVMSEG
+50 YSLVLQCNGMSFEG
-63 TIDGETSKIVK
+63 TIDGETSKIIK

-109 SDTTKADDE
+109 SDTSKADDE
-118 IPISKFTSSGNV
+118 IPISKFSRSGNV
-130 YLNDGTELEFN
+130 YLNNGTEVEFN
-141 NGFRLF
+141 NGFFLY

-169 GTIKDK
+169 GTVKDK

-202 TFKGWDLNGKFVNKI
+202 TFKGWDLNGKYVNKI
-217 TAANFADSDS
+217 TAADFADRDS

-234 TANEGF
+234 TTNEGF

-257 GKESAK
+257 GKKSAK

-296 KDGKGKNCKYLY
+296 KDSSGKNYKYLY

-348 WTKDASSPDDTVK
+348 WTEDASTPDDTVK

-370 GSIEFADG
+370 GSIEFAEG
-378 IDSNYKLV
+378 VDSNYKLI

-401 KFIADIKV
+401 KFIADINV

-417 ISGTKMKIRIALPEE
+417 INGTKMKIRIALPEE

-437 TYSVVYILNDEIK
+437 TYSVVYILNGEIK

-470 EYGIIATNTN
+470 KYGIVATNTN
-480 STPGNSEDNSNKN
+480 STPGNLEDNSNKN
-493 ADKKTKAELD
+493 GDKKTKAD
-503 KSTSNATE
+503 NNKSTSNATD

-550 EKNRK
+550 VKNRK

>member
-1 MKNQKTKNEKAKRK
+1 MKGKNQKVKRK
-15 IGVKLKA
+15 TGAKLKG
-22 ALLMLLVA
+22 ALIMLLVA

-50 YSLVLQCNVMSEG
+50 YSLVLQCNGMSEG

-74 FDVADGEDSVS
+74 FDVADGEDTVS

-109 SDTTKADDE
+109 SDTSKADDE
-118 IPISKFTSSGNV
+118 IPISNFNSSGNL
-130 YLNDGTELEFN
+130 YLNDGTEVEFN
-141 NGFRLF
+141 NGFFLY

-154 LKGTGTYYLNLDAFG
+154 LKDTGTYYLNLDAFG
-169 GTIKDK
+169 GTVKDK

-183 SDEFKTVDLTKYE
+183 SNEFKTVDLTKYE

-202 TFKGWDLNGKFVNKI
+202 TFKGWDLNGKYVSTI
-217 TAANFADSDS
+217 TAAEFAEKDS

-234 TANEGF
+234 VSNTFNENYI
-240 DDSKIHVTLD
+240 SVMLN
-250 ANGGTID
+250 ANGGTIE

-296 KDGKGKNCKYLY
+296 KDSSGKNYKYLY
-308 WREWDKENWDND
+308 WREWDKNRD
-320 RESEFERDGLITEDS
+320 SEFERDGLITEDS
-335 GYERYLNLTLYAT
+335 GYERYHNLTLYAT
-348 WTKDASSPDDTVK
+348 WTKDASTPDDTVK

-378 IDSNYKLV
+378 IDSNCKLI
-386 INNVDVNKDLADKNV
+386 INKVDVKKDLADKNV
-401 KFIADIKV
+401 KFIADINV
-409 LKDNEIVE
+409 LKDNDIVQ
-417 ISGTKMKIRIALPEE
+417 ISGTKMKIRIALPDE
-432 LKGYN
+432 LKGYDN
-437 TYSVVYILNDEIK
+437 YSVVYILNDEIK

-480 STPGNSEDNSNKN
+480 STPGNSEDNSNKSG
-493 ADKKTKAELD
+493 DKKTKADND
-503 KSTSNATE
+503 KSTSNATD

>member
-1 MKNQKTKNEKAKRK
+1 MKGKNQKVKRK
-15 IGVKLKA
+15 TGAKLKG
-22 ALLMLLVA
+22 ALIMLLVA

-50 YSLVLQCNVMSEG
+50 YSLVLQCGGISEG
-63 TIDGETSKIVK
+63 TIDGETSKIIK

-109 SDTTKADDE
+109 SGTSKADDE
-118 IPISKFTSSGNV
+118 IPISKFTWSGNV
-130 YLNDGTELEFN
+130 YLNDGTEVEFN
-141 NGFRLF
+141 NGFFLY

-169 GTIKDK
+169 GTVKDK

-183 SDEFKTVDLTKYE
+183 SNEFKTVDLTKYE
-196 PERKGC
+196 PERKGF
-202 TFKGWDLNGKFVNKI
+202 TFKGWDLNGKYVNKI
-217 TAANFADSDS
+217 TAADFADRDS
-227 VTVTATY
+227 VTVIATY

-296 KDGKGKNCKYLY
+296 KDSSGKNYKYLY

-348 WTKDASSPDDTVK
+348 WTKDASTPDDTVK

-370 GSIEFADG
+370 GS

-470 EYGIIATNTN
+470 EYGIVATNTN

-493 ADKKTKAELD
+493 GDKKAKSENG
-503 KSTSNATE
+503 KSTSNATD

-550 EKNRK
+550 GKNHK

>member
-1 MKNQKTKNEKAKRK
+1 MKGKNQKVKRK
-15 IGVKLKA
+15 TGAKLKG
-22 ALLMLLVA
+22 ALIMLLVA
-30 VFSISGIICVNA
+30 VFSISGIVCVNA

-50 YSLVLQCNVMSEG
+50 YSLVLLCSDMFG
-63 TIDGETSKIVK
+63 TIDGETSKIIK

-109 SDTTKADDE
+109 SDTSKADDE

-130 YLNDGTELEFN
+130 YLNDGTEVEFN
-141 NGFRLF
+141 NGFRLY
-147 GVFSDKP
+147 GRFSEKP

-183 SDEFKTVDLTKYE
+183 SNEFKTVDLTKYE

-202 TFKGWDLNGKFVNKI
+202 TFKGWDLNGKYVNKI
-217 TAANFADSDS
+217 TAADFADRDS
-227 VTVTATY
+227 VTVIATY
-234 TANEGF
+234 TTNEGF

-257 GKESAK
+257 GKKSAK

-281 VPTRSGYTFNGWNSK
+281 VPVRNGYTFNGWNSK
-296 KDGKGKNCKYLY
+296 KDSSGKNYKYLY
-308 WREWDKENWDND
+308 WREWDKENWGNDD
-320 RESEFERDGLITEDS
+320 RESEFERDGLITEDG

-348 WTKDASSPDDTVK
+348 WTKDASTPDDTVK

-370 GSIEFADG
+370 GSIEFAEG
-378 IDSNYKLV
+378 VDSNYKLI

-401 KFIADIKV
+401 KFIADINV
-409 LKDNEIVE
+409 LKDNDIVQ
-417 ISGTKMKIRIALPEE
+417 ISGTKMKIRIALPDE
-432 LKGYN
+432 LKGYDN
-437 TYSVVYILNDEIK
+437 YSVVYILNDEIK

-480 STPGNSEDNSNKN
+480 STPGNSEDNSDKN
-493 ADKKTKAELD
+493 GDKKTKAENG

-511 TKSTSPKTGSE
+511 TKSTSPKTGSD

>member
-1 MKNQKTKNEKAKRK
+1 MKGKNQKVKRK
-15 IGVKLKA
+15 IGVKLKG
-22 ALLMLLVA
+22 ALIMLLVA

-50 YSLVLQCNVMSEG
+50 YSLVLQCGGWSEG
-63 TIDGETSKIVK
+63 TIDGETTKIIK

-109 SDTTKADDE
+109 SDTSKADDE

-130 YLNDGTELEFN
+130 YLNDGTEVEFN
-141 NGFRLF
+141 NGFRLY
-147 GVFSDKP
+147 GRFSEKP

-183 SDEFKTVDLTKYE
+183 SDEFKTVDLSNYVPT
-196 PERKGC
+196 RKGC
-202 TFKGWDLNGKFVNKI
+202 NFIGWDLNGKYVNKI
-217 TAANFADSDS
+217 TAADFADRDS
-227 VTVTATY
+227 VTVIATY
-234 TANEGF
+234 TTNEGF

-257 GKESAK
+257 GKKSAK

-281 VPTRSGYTFNGWNSK
+281 VPVRNGYTFNGWNSK
-296 KDGKGKNCKYLY
+296 KDSSGKNYKYLY
-308 WREWDKENWDND
+308 WREWDKENWGNDD
-320 RESEFERDGLITEDS
+320 RESEFERDGLIKEDS

-348 WTKDASSPDDTVK
+348 WTKDASTPDDTVK

-378 IDSNYKLV
+378 IDSTYKLI

-401 KFIADIKV
+401 KFIADINV
-409 LKDNEIVE
+409 LKDNEIVQ

-480 STPGNSEDNSNKN
+480 STPGNLEDNSNKN
-493 ADKKTKAELD
+493 ADKKTKAENG
-503 KSTSNATE
+503 KSTSNATN

-522 GMLILLLAILLISGG
+522 GMLTLLLAILLISGG

>member
-1 MKNQKTKNEKAKRK
+1 MKGKNQKVKRK
-15 IGVKLKA
+15 AVTKLRG
-22 ALLMLLVA
+22 ALIMLLVA

-50 YSLVLQCNVMSEG
+50 YSLVLQCGGISEG

-102 SHWSTDF
+102 SHWNTDF
-109 SDTTKADDE
+109 SDTSKADDE
-118 IPISKFTSSGNV
+118 IPISKFSRSGNV
-130 YLNDGTELEFN
+130 YLNNGTEVEFN
-141 NGFRLF
+141 NGFFLY

-169 GTIKDK
+169 GTVKDK

-183 SDEFKTVDLTKYE
+183 SDEFKTVDLSNYVPT
-196 PERKGC
+196 RKGC
-202 TFKGWDLNGKFVNKI
+202 NFIGWDLNGKYVNKI
-217 TAANFADSDS
+217 TAADFADRDS
-227 VTVTATY
+227 VTVIATY
-234 TANEGF
+234 TTNEGF

-257 GKESAK
+257 GKKSAK

-281 VPTRSGYTFNGWNSK
+281 VPVRNGYTFNGWNAK
-296 KDGKGKNCKYLY
+296 KDGSGKNYKYLY

-348 WTKDASSPDDTVK
+348 WTKDASTPDDTVK

-370 GSIEFADG
+370 GSIEFAEG
-378 IDSNYKLV
+378 VDSNYKLI

-401 KFIADIKV
+401 KFIADINV
-409 LKDNEIVE
+409 LKDNENVQ

-437 TYSVVYILNDEIK
+437 TYSVVYILNNEIK

-470 EYGIIATNTN
+470 EYGIVATNTN

-493 ADKKTKAELD
+493 DGKQTKAEND
-503 KSTSNATE
+503 KSTSNATD

>member
-1 MKNQKTKNEKAKRK
+1 MKGKNQKVKRK
-15 IGVKLKA
+15 AVTKLRG
-22 ALLMLLVA
+22 ALIMLLVA

-50 YSLVLQCNVMSEG
+50 YSLVLQCNAMSEG

-109 SDTTKADDE
+109 SDTSKADDE
-118 IPISKFTSSGNV
+118 IPISKFTSYGNV
-130 YLNDGTELEFN
+130 YLNDGTEVEFK
-141 NGFRLF
+141 NGFSLY

-202 TFKGWDLNGKFVNKI
+202 TFKGWDLNGKYVSSI
-217 TAANFADSDS
+217 TAAEFAEKDS

-234 TANEGF
+234 TTNEGF

-257 GKESAK
+257 GKKSAK

-281 VPTRSGYTFNGWNSK
+281 VPVRNGYTFNGWNAK
-296 KDGKGKNCKYLY
+296 KDGSGKNYKYLY

-348 WTKDASSPDDTVK
+348 WTEDASTPDDTVK

-370 GSIEFADG
+370 GSIEFAEG
-378 IDSNYKLV
+378 VDSNYKLI

-401 KFIADIKV
+401 KFIADINV

-417 ISGTKMKIRIALPEE
+417 INGTKMKIRIALPEE

-437 TYSVVYILNDEIK
+437 TYSVVYILNGEIK

-470 EYGIIATNTN
+470 EYGIVATNTDL
-480 STPGNSEDNSNKN
+480 TPGNSENNSNKN
-493 ADKKTKAELD
+493 GGKQTKADND
-503 KSTSNATE
+503 KSTSNATD
-511 TKSTSPKTGSE
+511 TKSTSPKTGNE
-522 GMLILLLAILLISGG
+522 GMFILLLAILLISGG
-537 TVTELLILSGKKR
+537 TVTELLILSGKKK
-550 EKNRK
+550 EKNSK

>member
-1 MKNQKTKNEKAKRK
+1 MKGKNQKVKRK
-15 IGVKLKA
+15 AVTKLRG
-22 ALLMLLVA
+22 ALIMLLVA

-50 YSLVLQCNVMSEG
+50 YSLVLECNAMSEG
-63 TIDGETSKIVK
+63 TIDGDTAKIVK

-109 SDTTKADDE
+109 SDTSKADDE
-118 IPISKFTSSGNV
+118 IPISNFTSSGNL
-130 YLNDGTELEFN
+130 YLNDGTEVKFN
-141 NGFRLF
+141 NGFFLY
-147 GVFSDKP
+147 GVFSEKP

-183 SDEFKTVDLTKYE
+183 SNEFKTVDLSNYVPT
-196 PERKGC
+196 RKGC
-202 TFKGWDLNGKFVNKI
+202 NFIGWDLNGKYVNKI
-217 TAANFADSDS
+217 TAADFADRDS
-227 VTVTATY
+227 VTVIATY
-234 TANEGF
+234 TTNEGF

-257 GKESAK
+257 GKKSAK

-281 VPTRSGYTFNGWNSK
+281 VPVRNGYTFNGWNSK
-296 KDGKGKNCKYLY
+296 KDSSGKNYKYLY
-308 WREWDKENWDND
+308 WREWDKENWGNDD
-320 RESEFERDGLITEDS
+320 RESEFERDGLITEDG

-348 WTKDASSPDDTVK
+348 WTEDASTPDDTVK

-370 GSIEFADG
+370 GSIEFAEG
-378 IDSNYKLV
+378 VDSNYKLI

-401 KFIADIKV
+401 KFIADINV
-409 LKDNEIVE
+409 LKDNENVQ

-437 TYSVVYILNDEIK
+437 TYSVVYILNNEIK

-470 EYGIIATNTN
+470 EYGIVATNTNTN

-493 ADKKTKAELD
+493 GGKQTKADND

-511 TKSTSPKTGSE
+511 TKSTSPKTGNES
-522 GMLILLLAILLISGG
+522 MFILLLAILLISGG
-537 TVTELLILSGKKR
+537 TVTELLILSGKKK
-550 EKNRK
+550 EKNSK

>member
-50 YSLVLQCNVMSEG
+50 YSLVLQCGGWSG
-63 TIDGETSKIVK
+63 TIDGETAKIVK

-102 SHWSTDF
+102 SHWSSDF

-130 YLNDGTELEFN
+130 YLNDGTEVEFN
-141 NGFRLF
+141 NGFRLY
-147 GVFSDKP
+147 GRFSEKP

-183 SDEFKTVDLTKYE
+183 SDEFKTVDLSNYVPTRE
-196 PERKGC
+196 GC
-202 TFKGWDLNGKFVNKI
+202 NFIGWELNGKFVNKI
-217 TAANFADSDS
+217 TAADFADRDS

-234 TANEGF
+234 TTNEGF

-257 GKESAK
+257 GKKSAK

-281 VPTRSGYTFNGWNSK
+281 VPVRNGYTFNGWNAK
-296 KDGKGKNCKYLY
+296 KDGSGKINYKGLY
-308 WREWDKENWDND
+308 WRQWDKDWD
-320 RESEFERDGLITEDS
+320 EEFERDILINTN
-335 GYERYLNLTLYAT
+335 GYERYLNATLYAS
-348 WTKDASSPDDTVK
+348 WTKDASTPDDTVK

-378 IDSNYKLV
+378 IDSNYKLI

-401 KFIADIKV
+401 KFIADINV
-409 LKDNEIVE
+409 LKDNEIVQ

-437 TYSVVYILNDEIK
+437 TYSVVYILNNEIK

-470 EYGIIATNTN
+470 EYGIVATNTN
-480 STPGNSEDNSNKN
+480 LTPGNSEDNSNKN
-493 ADKKTKAELD
+493 GGKQTKADND
-503 KSTSNATE
+503 KSTSNATD
-511 TKSTSPKTGSE
+511 TKSTSPKTGNES
-522 GMLILLLAILLISGG
+522 MFILLLAILLISGG
-537 TVTELLILSGKKR
+537 TVTELLILSGKKK
-550 EKNRK
+550 EKNSK

>member
-50 YSLVLQCNVMSEG
+50 YSLVLQCGGWSG
-63 TIDGETSKIVK
+63 TIDGETAKIVK

-102 SHWSTDF
+102 SHWSSDF

-130 YLNDGTELEFN
+130 YLNDGTEVEFN
-141 NGFRLF
+141 NGFRLY
-147 GVFSDKP
+147 GRFSEKP

-183 SDEFKTVDLTKYE
+183 SDEFKTVDLSNYVPTRE
-196 PERKGC
+196 GC
-202 TFKGWDLNGKFVNKI
+202 NFIGWELNGKFVNKI
-217 TAANFADSDS
+217 TAADFADRDS

-234 TANEGF
+234 TTNEGF

-257 GKESAK
+257 GKKSAK

-281 VPTRSGYTFNGWNSK
+281 VPVRNGYTFNGWNAK
-296 KDGKGKNCKYLY
+296 KDGSGKINYKGLY
-308 WREWDKENWDND
+308 WRQWDKDWD
-320 RESEFERDGLITEDS
+320 EEFERDILINTN
-335 GYERYLNLTLYAT
+335 GYERYLNATLYAT
-348 WTKDASSPDDTVK
+348 WTKDASTPDDTVK

-370 GSIEFADG
+370 GSIEFAEG
-378 IDSNYKLV
+378 VDSDYKLI
-386 INNVDVNKDLADKNV
+386 INNVDVNKGLADKNV
-401 KFIADIKV
+401 KFIADINV
-409 LKDNEIVE
+409 LKDNEIVQ

-437 TYSVVYILNDEIK
+437 TYSVVYILNNEIK

-470 EYGIIATNTN
+470 EYGIVATNTNTN

-493 ADKKTKAELD
+493 GGKQTKADND

-511 TKSTSPKTGSE
+511 TKSTSPKTGNES
-522 GMLILLLAILLISGG
+522 MFILLLAILLISGG
-537 TVTELLILSGKKR
+537 TVTELLILSGKKK
-550 EKNRK
+550 EKNSK

>member
-1 MKNQKTKNEKAKRK
+1 MKGKNQKVKRK
-15 IGVKLKA
+15 TGAKLKG
-22 ALLMLLVA
+22 ALIMLLVA

-50 YSLVLQCNVMSEG
+50 YSLVLECNAMSEG
-63 TIDGETSKIVK
+63 TIDGDTAKIIK

-109 SDTTKADDE
+109 SDTSKADDE

-130 YLNDGTELEFN
+130 YLNDGTEVEFN
-141 NGFRLF
+141 NGFRLY
-147 GVFSDKP
+147 GRFSEKP

-183 SDEFKTVDLTKYE
+183 SDEFKTVDLSNYVPT
-196 PERKGC
+196 RKGC
-202 TFKGWDLNGKFVNKI
+202 NFIGWDLNGKYVNKI
-217 TAANFADSDS
+217 TAADFADRDS
-227 VTVTATY
+227 VTVIATY
-234 TANEGF
+234 TTNEGF

-257 GKESAK
+257 GKKSAK

-281 VPTRSGYTFNGWNSK
+281 VPVRNGYTFNGWNSK
-296 KDGKGKNCKYLY
+296 KDSSGKNYKYLY
-308 WREWDKENWDND
+308 WREWDKENWGNDD
-320 RESEFERDGLITEDS
+320 RESEFERDGLITEDG

-348 WTKDASSPDDTVK
+348 WTKDASTPDDTVK

-378 IDSNYKLV
+378 IDSTYKLI

-401 KFIADIKV
+401 KFIADINV
-409 LKDNEIVE
+409 LKDNEIVQ
-417 ISGTKMKIRIALPEE
+417 INGTKMKIRIALPEE

-493 ADKKTKAELD
+493 ADKKTKAEND
-503 KSTSNATE
+503 KSNSNATD
-511 TKSTSPKTGSE
+511 TKSTSPKTGNE

-550 EKNRK
+550 KKSHK

>member
-1 MKNQKTKNEKAKRK
+1 MKGKNQKVKRK
-15 IGVKLKA
+15 TGAKLKG
-22 ALLMLLVA
+22 ALIMLLVA

-50 YSLVLQCNVMSEG
+50 YSLVLECNAMSEG
-63 TIDGETSKIVK
+63 TIDGETSKIIK

-109 SDTTKADDE
+109 SDTSKADDE
-118 IPISKFTSSGNV
+118 IPISKFSRSGNV
-130 YLNDGTELEFN
+130 YLNNGTEVEFK
-141 NGFRLF
+141 NGFFLY

-169 GTIKDK
+169 GTVKDK

-183 SDEFKTVDLTKYE
+183 SNEFKTVDLTKYE

-202 TFKGWDLNGKFVNKI
+202 TFKGWDLNGKYVNKI
-217 TAANFADSDS
+217 TAADFADRDS
-227 VTVTATY
+227 VTVIATY

-257 GKESAK
+257 GKKSAK

-296 KDGKGKNCKYLY
+296 KDSSGKNYKYLY

-348 WTKDASSPDDTVK
+348 WTKDASTPDDTVK

-370 GSIEFADG
+370 GSIEFAEG
-378 IDSNYKLV
+378 IDSTYKLI

-409 LKDNEIVE
+409 LKDNEIVQ

-493 ADKKTKAELD
+493 ADKKTKAENN
-503 KSTSNATE
+503 KSTSNATD
-511 TKSTSPKTGSE
+511 TKSTSPKTGNE